1 VHGGEFETSHMLFKR
16 PELVRLDGIEL
27 SRGVYIDSRFVHI
40 DHLAGGGKVMWIT
53 TWQDQLV
60 VTPKGHV
67 GDPARGDGRER
78 PSGVEFIEDMRRF
91 TGARHS

>member
-1 VHGGEFETSHMLFKR
+1 MLFKR

-53 TWQDQLV
+53 TWQDQLA

-78 PSGVEFIEDMRRF
+78 PSALGGGGEQRR
-91 TGARHS
+91 RVH